1 MEEQNKTLEEL
12 KEYRDKLAN
21 LTEEEKKE
29 RDLYLKRIG
38 PRPDAS
44 NYSKEELEELEKKVM
59 ERIPEGK
66 NIQGPTTGYASIDK
80 PWLYNFTDEAIK
92 TKVPDIKIY
101 DYLYKCCS
109 QYKDEVALEYFG
121 IKIKYKD
128 FFAKIEETAKALKEM
143 GVQRGE
149 IVSICLPNCP
159 EMGYVFYALNRIG
172 AVSNWLDPRANEAT
186 LKESIVNADS
196 TLLITMDA
204 VYPKFKKFLSET
216 DIKSTVYASALNSL
230 PKPIQAVAKLKDK
243 SMNVKLPKEDNLV
256 SWSKFIKNGKNYTG
270 KIDSD
275 FVINEPAVIAYTG
288 GSTGVPKGVIE
299 TNEAFVS
306 MTVMHQLEELDFEVG
321 DKSLDIAPPWTFYGL
336 SNAFNVL
343 LCLGLHIQL
352 IPVLGPDDLDK
363 LVVKN
368 KPAHLMAVPSCL
380 VSWEKGTAMKNEDL
394 SYLKTIVVGAEKMA
408 PSFEES
414 FNKFLAAHNCKAK
427 VTKGY
432 GMTEVNS
439 GATYTK
445 DGINAIGSVGVPLIF
460 NSVSTFDPETGKEMQ
475 IGETAEIGIKGPTM
489 MQGYFGVNESKTAD
503 VIKEHEDGTKWAH
516 TKDLGHVDEMGR
528 IYIDGRIKRMIIKK
542 GFKIFAPEVEKAIS
556 LHPAV
561 EMCAVVGVEDEYNG
575 CIAKA
580 CIVLKESEKENAEQ
594 IKQELIKLCN
604 ENLYDYEI
612 PDIFQFRDELP
623 LVGIGKINFPALE
636 TEEQIEEEKIKHR

>member
-1 MEEQNKTLEEL
+1 MEEQKETLDEL
-12 KEYRDKLAN
+12 KEYREQLAN

-38 PRPDAS
+38 PRPDT
-44 NYSKEELEELEKKVM
+44 SKMTAEELEEFNKIIAKN
-59 ERIPEGK
+59 IPEGES
-66 NIQGPTTGYASIDK
+66 IQGPTTGFASIDK
-80 PWLYNFTDEAIK
+80 PWLFNYTDEAIK
-92 TKVPDIKIY
+92 TKLPEMKIY
-101 DYLYKCCS
+101 DYMYQCSS
-109 QYKDEVALEYFG
+109 QYKDNVALEYFG
-121 IKIKYKD
+121 VKIKYKD

-143 GVQRGE
+143 GVKKGE

-172 AVSNWLDPRANEAT
+172 AISNWLDPRANEPT
-186 LKESIVNADS
+186 LKESIVNANS

-216 DIKSTVYASALNSL
+216 EIKSTVYVSALNSL
-230 PKPIQAVAKLKDK
+230 PKVMQTVAKLKDK
-243 SMNVKLPKEDNLV
+243 SMNVKIKDEENLT
-256 SWSKFIKNGKNYTG
+256 SWASFIKNGKKFTG
-270 KIDSD
+270 EIDSEYVKD
-275 FVINEPAVIAYTG
+275 EPAVIAYTG
-288 GSTGVPKGVIE
+288 GTTGIPKGVIQ
-299 TNEAFVS
+299 TNDAFVA
-306 MTVMHQLEELDFEVG
+306 MVVMHQLEELNFEVG

-336 SNAFNVL
+336 SNAFNVH

-380 VSWEKGTAMKNEDL
+380 VSWEKGTAMKNENL
-394 SYLKTIVVGAEKMA
+394 SYLKSVVVGAEKMA

-414 FNKFLAAHNCKAK
+414 FNKFLEEHHCEAK

-439 GATYTK
+439 AATYTK
-445 DGINAIGSVGVPLIF
+445 PGSNAIGTVGIPLVF
-460 NSVSTFDPETGKEMQ
+460 NNVTAFDPETGKEAR
-475 IGETAEIGIKGPTM
+475 IGETAEIGISGPTV
-489 MQGYFGVNESKTAD
+489 MQGYFGVNASKTAD
-503 VIKEHEDGTKWAH
+503 VVKEHEDGTSWAH
-516 TKDLGHVDEMGR
+516 TKDLGHIDELGR
-528 IYIDGRIKRMIIKK
+528 TYVDGRIKRMIVKK

-561 EMCAVVGVEDEYNG
+561 EMCAVVGVEDENNG

-580 CIVLKESEKENAEQ
+580 CVVLKENSKNNAEQ
-594 IKQELIKLCN
+594 IKQELIELCN
-604 ENLYDYEI
+604 KNLYDYEI

-623 LVGIGKINFPALE
+623 LVGIGKIDFRALE
-636 TEEQIEEEKIKHR
+636 TEEATKEKVRQR